1 MHADE
6 STVDAEEGRTVN
18 AEART
23 VNAERGTVGLEAG
36 SLHVQVRM
44 TLDAIDLDVDWRPE
58 CDHVAILGPSG
69 SGKSS
74 LLRALAGLEPNAQ
87 GRVVFGDEVWL
98 DSDSGVNMPAWE
110 RRVGWVPQDALLFP
124 HLSLKENL
132 AYAGAGRAEV
142 ESMAESLFLS
152 DLLDRRPRF
161 LSGGERQRVALGRAL
176 LSAPRLLLLDEPF
189 SALDRPLRSEIA
201 AMVRTFARDN
211 GTPIVLVSHDEHDA
225 ELLADERWVLV
236 AGRLTPDGASA

>member
-1 MHADE
+1 M
-6 STVDAEEGRTVN
+6 DAEGSTMGVGGR
-18 AEART
+18 A
-23 VNAERGTVGLEAG
+23 
-36 SLHVQVRM
+36 LHVQVRVP
-44 TLDAIDLDVDWRPE
+44 LDAIDLDVDWRPE
-58 CDHVAILGPSG
+58 SDRVAILGPSG
-69 SGKSS
+69 SGKST
-74 LLRALAGLEPNAQ
+74 LLRALAGLEPRAE
-87 GRVVFGDEVWL
+87 GRVSFGDEVWL

-176 LSAPRLLLLDEPF
+176 LSAPRVLLLDEPF

-201 AMVRTFARDN
+201 AMVRTFARDS

-236 AGRLTPDGASA
+236 AGSLTADGASA